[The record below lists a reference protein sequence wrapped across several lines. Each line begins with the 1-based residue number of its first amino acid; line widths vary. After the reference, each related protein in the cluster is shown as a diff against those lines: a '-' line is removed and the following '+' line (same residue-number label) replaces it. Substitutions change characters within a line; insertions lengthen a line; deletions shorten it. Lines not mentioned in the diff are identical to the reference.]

1 LSKRVIIS
9 VINDLAT
16 DQRVKRTAMTFVEL
30 GYEVTLVGRQLPGSL
45 PVYNFPGIA
54 AVRFKLWA
62 QKGALFYAFY
72 NIRLLIYLLF
82 NKADLLYANDLDTLL
97 PNFLLSKMK
106 RIPLIYDSH
115 EYFTGV
121 PELEHNRFAKSVW
134 LRIERF
140 VFPKLKHVI
149 TVNNSIAEIYFRLY
163 NRKPEVVRNV
173 PLTNK
178 HKNVNVEEVKSK
190 YGLEHFENIFILQGS
205 GINIHRG
212 AEEAV
217 EAMQTVDASLLIIG
231 GGDVFS
237 ELPGL
242 TERFHVKH
250 KVIIHPK
257 VSQDELKKI
266 TSVCFAGLSLDKD
279 NNINY
284 RLSLPNKLFDYI
296 HAGIPVIVSRLAE
309 VEAIVEDYDVGIVLS
324 SNNTK
329 AIASAMVGL
338 LEDETLY
345 KKLKLNCVEAAEE
358 LCWEKEKEKLIN
370 VISSAEKT
378 E

>member
-1 LSKRVIIS
+1 MSKRVIIS
-9 VINDLAT
+9 VINNLAT

-140 VFPKLKHVI
+140 VFPRLKHVI

-217 EAMQTVDASLLIIG
+217 EAMQTVDAGLLIIG

-338 LEDETLY
+338 LEDEPLY
-345 KKLKLNCVEAAEE
+345 KKLRLNCVGAAEE
-358 LCWEKEKEKLIN
+358 LCWEKEKEKLIS